1 MENSRSKS
9 ILIIYTGGTIG
20 MIKDPETGVLSPFD
34 FDQILDEVPELKRFG
49 FNLSTISFSPLI
61 DSSNLNPE
69 VWIKLA
75 KIIKEE
81 YNSYDGFVILHGTDT
96 MAYSA
101 SALSFML
108 ENLDKPVIFTGSQ
121 LPIGTLRT
129 DGKENL
135 ISAIEIA
142 ATEKNG
148 QPLAP
153 EVCIYFENKLMRG
166 NRTTKYNS
174 EHFNAF
180 ESPNYPNLA
189 EAGINIKFNYGSI
202 HYSTSKKDLLIHTR
216 LDTSIVILKIFPG
229 INQET
234 IHTILNLN
242 NVKAIILETYGAG
255 NAPTEKWFLD
265 EIEGVIKQG
274 RIILNVTQ
282 CIAGSVDMTKYQTGS
297 ELLKRGVISGYD
309 ITTEAAVTKL
319 MHILGR
325 DLLQDEIKL
334 MLNQSISGEI
344 TK

>member
-1 MENSRSKS
+1 MEDIRSKS

-20 MIKDPETGVLSPFD
+20 MIKDSVTGVLSPFD

-49 FNLSTISFSPLI
+49 FNLSTISFSPVI

-69 VWIKLA
+69 VWIKLV
-75 KIIKEE
+75 KLIKEN
-81 YNSYDGFVILHGTDT
+81 YKKYDGFVILHGTDT

-142 ATEKNG
+142 ATEKNR
-148 QPLAP
+148 QALAP
-153 EVCIYFENKLMRG
+153 EVCVYFENKLMRG

-189 EAGINIKFNYGSI
+189 EAGINLKFNYGAI
-202 HYSTSKKDLLIHTR
+202 HYSPSHKELKIHTE
-216 LDTSIVILKIFPG
+216 LDSNIAVLKIFPG
-229 INQET
+229 ISKET
-234 IHTILNLN
+234 IHTILNIKN
-242 NVKAIILETYGAG
+242 IKAIILETYGAG
-255 NAPTEKWFLD
+255 NAPTEKWFLN
-265 EIEGVIKQG
+265 ELKNVINKG
-274 RIILNVTQ
+274 KIILNVTQ
-282 CIAGSVDMTKYQTGS
+282 CFAGSVDMTKYETGN
-297 ELLKRGVISGYD
+297 ELLKSGVVSGFD

-319 MHILGR
+319 MHLLGQKL
-325 DLLQDEIKL
+325 DVNTTKL
-334 MLNQSISGEI
+334 MLNKSISGEI
-344 TK
+344 SK